1 MSFLISTFEIPLW
14 FLIFAF
20 ACAAPLWIQW
30 YQWIYRKFISSDVLQ
45 KKRRTEVK
53 ENRAKEAVLKKATG
67 NGQGSESEEVILN
80 SSDAQKSR
88 HENLV
93 TEAEQPYVKIVL
105 KTLALKGDAGILIPS
120 LADKLQVNTNE
131 IKKALSYLEKNEFVE
146 SVAGGS
152 GAKYYLASRG
162 RRYCI
167 KLGYITE

>member
-1 MSFLISTFEIPLW
+1 MSFLLSTFEIPLW

-30 YQWIYRKFISSDVLQ
+30 YQWIYRKFISSDVMQ
-45 KKRRTEVK
+45 KKRRTKVK
-53 ENRAKEAVLKKATG
+53 ENRAKDDVFKKATE
-67 NGQGSESEEVILN
+67 NWQGSEDVILN
-80 SSDAQKSR
+80 SSNAQKSR
-88 HENLV
+88 RENLV

>member
-1 MSFLISTFEIPLW
+1 MSFLLSTFEIPLW

-30 YQWIYRKFISSDVLQ
+30 YQWIYRKFISTDVLQ

-53 ENRAKEAVLKKATG
+53 ENRTKEDILKKATE
-67 NGQGSESEEVILN
+67 NWQGSEDVILN

-88 HENLV
+88 RENLV

-105 KTLALKGDAGILIPS
+105 KTLALNGDAGILIPS
-120 LADKLQVNTNE
+120 LADKLEVNTNE

>member
-1 MSFLISTFEIPLW
+1 MSFLLSTFKIPLW

-30 YQWIYRKFISSDVLQ
+30 YQWIYRKFISTNVLQ
-45 KKRRTEVK
+45 KKHRTEVK
-53 ENRAKEAVLKKATG
+53 ENRVKEEILKKATE
-67 NGQGSESEEVILN
+67 NWQDSEEVQLS

-88 HENLV
+88 RENLV

-105 KTLALKGDAGILIPS
+105 KALALNGDAGILIPS

-131 IKKALSYLEKNEFVE
+131 IKKALSYLEQNEFVE
-146 SVAGGS
+146 SVAAGS

-167 KLGYITE
+167 KQGYITE